1 MKKIFILSL
10 LLSVFLS
17 GCGESIFEAGSNK
30 ETTAAKEDTLDFN
43 FITGNCKPVIS
54 HFNSIDGTGAKLNTN
69 ETVMFL
75 SALLECGGFSVL
87 NGVSAFGKL
96 ESGDMY
102 SVAAAMA
109 GIGNISTS
117 ALQGITSYY
126 KKAAVVCTN
135 KKGTETGVE
144 NINVDANIATLCG
157 FNGMIGTTLSL
168 SELIAGVSGSTDL
181 TISEQ
186 GFQEALTDIVDIDT
200 KANSFFIENPN
211 YTTELTNILDSVIT
225 MPDSVS
231 SILGDT
237 TAMVEEYKSQPYDE
251 GTNKVSET
259 KLKAFLKLMQTGTE
273 SGIDFD
279 NEDNENDI

>member
-1 MKKIFILSL
+1 MKKVFILSL

-30 ETTAAKEDTLDFN
+30 ETAAAKEDTLDFN

-54 HFNSIDGTGAKLNTN
+54 HFESIDGTGVKLNTN

-87 NGVSAFGKL
+87 NGVSAFGNL

-117 ALQGITSYY
+117 ALQGTTSYY
-126 KKAAVVCTN
+126 KKASEVCTN
-135 KKGTETGVE
+135 KQALSKNSESGSE
-144 NINVDANIATLCG
+144 NTYVDVNIATLCG

-168 SELIAGVSGSTDL
+168 TELIAGVTGVETL
-181 TISEQ
+181 TISKQ
-186 GFQEALTDIVDIDT
+186 GFQEALTGITDLNKSAD
-200 KANSFFIENPN
+200 KFFTNN
-211 YTTELTNILDSVIT
+211 LTYTTELTNILESVTT

-237 TAMVEEYKSQPYDE
+237 TAMVDEYKSQLYDNT
-251 GTNKVSET
+251 GKVSAD
-259 KLKAFLKLMQTGTE
+259 KLKAFLSVMQSGT
-273 SGIDFD
+273 DFD